1 MQRQVMLMYTS
12 CAWFFDEA
20 SGIETIQVLQYADR
34 AIQLAESETSERFT
48 QDFLEYLSNVKS
60 NVAEYENAS
69 KLHEEKISPSRLSL
83 SKVGMHYAVASLF
96 EEFPE
101 VIDICNYKA
110 ESVEYE
116 RLEAGVFKLAIGR
129 TKVYS
134 NITYSEKEFC
144 FAVIY
149 LGQNHLIG
157 NSSNEMEAEK
167 FQSMKN
173 ELMEAFNNSMI
184 ADVIGIM
191 QTYFG
196 AEKFSLWSLFKD
208 EQRKVIQQI
217 VKKDINQAEQSYKK
231 IYNRNYDIMNVMKNA
246 GIPVPQL
253 FLNNLEMVINL
264 EMKDFFRQEKSFTSK
279 LEKLSNDAKKWE
291 IKLDKE
297 EIGFVASQKLL
308 QVIEELRTKAFDL
321 RYIASINRV
330 LKVLENLEIKPDVWK
345 SQNGFFYVSKKL
357 IEALEKSELSS
368 QQKSDYLKQLYML
381 GDYLKVKI

>member
-1 MQRQVMLMYTS
+1 
-12 CAWFFDEA
+12 
-20 SGIETIQVLQYADR
+20 
-34 AIQLAESETSERFT
+34 
-48 QDFLEYLSNVKS
+48 
-60 NVAEYENAS
+60 
-69 KLHEEKISPSRLSL
+69 
-83 SKVGMHYAVASLF
+83 
-96 EEFPE
+96 
-101 VIDICNYKA
+101 
-110 ESVEYE
+110 
-116 RLEAGVFKLAIGR
+116 
-129 TKVYS
+129 
-134 NITYSEKEFC
+134 
-144 FAVIY
+144 
-149 LGQNHLIG
+149 
-157 NSSNEMEAEK
+157 
-167 FQSMKN
+167 
-173 ELMEAFNNSMI
+173 
-184 ADVIGIM
+184 
-191 QTYFG
+191 
-196 AEKFSLWSLFKD
+196 
-208 EQRKVIQQI
+208 
-217 VKKDINQAEQSYKK
+217 
-231 IYNRNYDIMNVMKNA
+231 MNVMKNA